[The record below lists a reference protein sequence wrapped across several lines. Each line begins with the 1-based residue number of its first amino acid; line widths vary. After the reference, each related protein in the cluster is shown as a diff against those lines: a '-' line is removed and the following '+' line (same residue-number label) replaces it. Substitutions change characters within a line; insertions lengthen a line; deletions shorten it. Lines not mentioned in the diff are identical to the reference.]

1 MVNEE
6 GVSLLLSKFAHATLI
21 IGVLS
26 LLIGYMLVR
35 SKDLSTIDSQTK
47 RPTFVG
53 ATMA

>member
-1 MVNEE
+1 MVNE
-6 GVSLLLSKFAHATLI
+6 GGGFPCFCLSLHMTLI
-21 IGVLS
+21 TGVLS

-53 ATMA
+53 ATMP